1 MQATRHLLLL
11 RYAKLDGARMGQADF
26 DRPLNEHGR
35 QTVMNMALLMQNEHL
50 VPEEIVSSDAER
62 ARETTLALCRFSEI
76 DSSIISWRHS
86 IYEASLET
94 LLNVVAQTSEKTHT
108 LLLVGHNP
116 GIERLVRH
124 LADESLQQWTQGHL
138 IPIAALCHLSFSG
151 LWRDISRACSVVNR
165 IARPRQLFNDL

>member
-1 MQATRHLLLL
+1 
-11 RYAKLDGARMGQADF
+11 MGQADF

-35 QTVMNMALLMQNEHL
+35 QTVMNMALWMQEKRL
-50 VPEEIVSSDAER
+50 VPEAIVSSDAQR
-62 ARETTLALCRFSEI
+62 ARETTSTLCQCAEF
-76 DSSIISWRHS
+76 DSAIINWRNS

-116 GIERLVRH
+116 GNERLVRH